1 MLDNRIQPGIESEK
15 TFTITDE
22 MGTGHTGTVV
32 LSTPSMIGLMEGTCL
47 ESVTPYLDDGEAT
60 VGIHVCVSHVAAS
73 VSGEKV
79 TIRSASPTSIVGR
92 SRLRSPLTSA
102 TDCWGKEPTSAPLST
117 PVASADRGSSDR
129 SRDHL

>member
-1 MLDNRIQPGIESEK
+1 MPDNTIESGIEAEK

-32 LSTPSMIGLMEGTCL
+32 LSTPSMIQLMEGTCL
-47 ESVTPYLDDGEAT
+47 ESVAPFLGDGEAT

-79 TIRSASPTSIVGR
+79 TVR
-92 SRLRSPLTSA
+92 SRLTEVDRRKMTFAVSA
-102 TDCWGKEPTSAPLST
+102 HVG
-117 PVASADRGSSDR
+117 DRLLGEGTHKRAVIDTNR
-129 SRDHL
+129 FG